1 MTQLSIRQVSKTYD
15 GNIEVL
21 KNIDLV
27 VNTGEFVVL
36 VGPSGCGKSTLLRII
51 AGLEEAT
58 SGELFLDDR
67 KINDLSPSERNI
79 AMVFQDY
86 ALYPHL
92 SVRENLSFGLKIRK
106 TPEEEITRRV
116 NDVSLILSIQNL
128 LDRRPAQLSGGQRQ
142 RVAIGRAIVRQADLF
157 LFDEPL
163 SNLDAQLRA
172 QTRIEIA
179 SLHQKFHTTTVYVTH
194 DQVEAM
200 TLADKIVVLYK
211 GEIQQ
216 IGKPLEL
223 YHHPKNKFVAGFM
236 GNPSMNFFEGFL
248 LIENG
253 KKTFKFHE
261 HSWDFTDAP
270 TPEKSGPYTLGLR
283 PESLKVLTTE
293 GREAKGSH
301 DISPTLILREPHG
314 HEVHMVCAL
323 DDKQLIIRSANPIR
337 IAVMEKTQVGMP
349 IDTTIDRKSLH
360 WFDPVT
366 EERVECLI

>member
-15 GNIEVL
+15 NAIEVL
-21 KNIDLV
+21 KNIDLDV
-27 VNTGEFVVL
+27 KSGEFVVL
-36 VGPSGCGKSTLLRII
+36 VGPSGCGKSTLLRLI
-51 AGLEEAT
+51 AGLEEC
-58 SGELFLDDR
+58 SLGELLLDDR

-92 SVRENLSFGLKIRK
+92 SVRENLSFGLKIRQ
-106 TPEEEITRRV
+106 TPQEDITQRV
-116 NDVSLILSIQNL
+116 DEVSLILGIQSL

-211 GEIQQ
+211 GQIQQ

-223 YHHPKNKFVAGFM
+223 YHYPKNKFVAGFM
-236 GNPSMNFFEGFL
+236 GNPSMNFFEGDLF
-248 LIENG
+248 IDG
-253 KKTFKFHE
+253 SKKTFKFHN
-261 HSWDFTDAP
+261 HVWDFSTAP
-270 TPEKSGPYTLGLR
+270 TPSKSGSYILGLR

-293 GREAKGSH
+293 GRESTGSH
-301 DISPTLILREPHG
+301 DISPILILREPHG

-337 IAVMEKTQVGMP
+337 IAVMDKTQVGNP
-349 IDTTIDRKSLH
+349 LNTTIDRKNLH
-360 WFDPVT
+360 WFHPDT
-366 EERVECLI
+366 EERVECL